1 MAGASP
7 GWYDAF
13 LRRRSIPRGDAWL
26 RPFRKEI
33 DVLRNRYLLLAS
45 LFALGLALLG
55 SLSSP
60 AGEAVSTEKIDQLIE
75 QMGSGTFAE
84 REKATKELDAIGV
97 PALEALRKA
106 AKSDDAEVK
115 RRAEEL
121 VKKIEKQAE
130 SAKVLAAKR
139 IHLVYKDTP
148 VPEAVADFRKK
159 SGYNF
164 HLHDPQG
171 KLKERTIGLDTGE
184 TTFWHALELF
194 CDKAGLTEATLQEI
208 MMPPPP
214 VGVPGG
220 ALAPA
225 VQPPPAPVAP
235 ARFPA
240 PMLMPGAMPMM
251 PGAPEQILLKD
262 GKAKKLPTD
271 DRSAI
276 RVRALPGGGRFGPV
290 PAGEILLTLEATP
303 EPRLQWQGLQS
314 VRIDKALDDQDQN
327 LTQITPQVP
336 AGPPGIGNI
345 GGAPGFAPPV
355 MRPMMAPPV
364 AMWGGLHQ
372 QVHVQLKKGEK
383 AAKSL
388 KELAGVISAQVLT
401 EATPMVTADNLAKA
415 AGKTF
420 KGNHG
425 GSLKI
430 LAVKT
435 DEQKQTTIQFEFE
448 QPPNAIAAMAP
459 LQAVPAG
466 APPIPPGAPPLPP
479 PPAPAAPAPPAPAA
493 KAPAVKPQVVQFQ
506 VQIQGG
512 IAVAPGGGFVAPMFM
527 GPMMGLSVQDDK
539 GNTLPVQ
546 MGPQQFRAMQL
557 PGGGNVVTATYTLIC
572 RPGKDQKEP
581 AKLVYL
587 GRKRM
592 AIDIPFTLKDVP
604 LP

>member
-327 LTQITPQVP
+327 LTQITPQVQ